1 MSDESNYYG
10 NLARAGAEGLLMGF
24 GGEAEAYLKSKIL
37 GTSYDQELDK
47 IEKSYGKFKR
57 DNTGIALGAEVAGGI
72 LPTLAALFAPIPGSR
87 VGAAANIGRMGQA
100 IKGFIRPQRVVG
112 DMSRQ
117 ATRRLPR
124 RARRLLNNRV
134 TRATGTGAT
143 TGAISGAGAAEKDEY
158 GYRNRFGGAQEG
170 AVIGAL
176 LNPAFQELG
185 GGALAAVKNIR
196 NRFRNPT
203 SDAVTREAVEVIQ
216 NRLGPDVDIGE
227 VIEEVSRQRV
237 PINEGGMGIP
247 ATLASVDDDL
257 GRLGLS
263 QAKQSD
269 EAARTF
275 MEKLPPESA
284 ARDRVRL
291 QLQTRLTDKNFADFK
306 DEILN
311 VRRNNANRL
320 YETARENNVVID
332 DKKILEFVNDPDI
345 KKYLIPAKQ
354 LQAGD
359 TRRARL
365 FDEDNIGM
373 NIQINSNG
381 EVTGLD
387 LIAIDKIKQAMDVD
401 LGNEFNKNL
410 RDDKN
415 ALLTAVENLDPE
427 KYGKGLE
434 AFALARKTYKGDIE
448 IEEAVDL
455 GAQLMSSNK
464 SASEFKNALKDM
476 TEGERDAFVVGA
488 MRVLTK
494 PLDTSTSQ
502 KKNFAEIINSPD
514 VQEKLQV
521 MLPNVEDGGFDLLK
535 NALIA
540 ENELLRRTAG
550 ILRTSEN
557 TLQRTSDKTNLV
569 REGATDLVLDNVS
582 GGISRVML
590 LPQIF
595 NLIQDV
601 KTPDSV
607 KGRIAELLVGTPEE
621 VATAIKSIEKL
632 TSKAPRN
639 NKLRQEFREE
649 VVGGLARAVE
659 SESDDTY

>member
-100 IKGFIRPQRVVG
+100 LKGFLRPQRVVG

-117 ATRRLPR
+117 ATKRIPR

-143 TGAISGAGAAEKDEY
+143 TGALSGAGAAEKDEY

-216 NRLGPDVDIGE
+216 NRLGPDVDIDE
-227 VIEEVSRQRV
+227 VIEEVTKQR
-237 PINEGGMGIP
+237 GMGVP
-247 ATLASVDDDL
+247 ATLATVDDDL
-257 GRLGLS
+257 GRQGLS

-306 DEILN
+306 DEILEG
-311 VRRNNANRL
+311 RKIRANEL
-320 YETARENNVVID
+320 YETARQSRVVID
-332 DKKILEFVNDPDI
+332 DKRVLDFINSPRL
-345 KKYLIPAKQ
+345 KKYIEAAKERQ
-354 LQAGD
+354 SGA
-359 TRRARL
+359 TERAAL
-365 FDEDNIGM
+365 KGDEDIGM
-373 NIQINSNG
+373 NIQIDSSGN
-381 EVTGLD
+381 VTGLD
-387 LIAIDKIKQAMDVD
+387 LNAIEQIKRAMDGD
-401 LGNEFNKNL
+401 LNRLMKSGDPSEL
-410 RDDKN
+410 IQDKN
-415 ALLTAVENLDPE
+415 SLLAAVEKLDPE
-427 KYGKGLE
+427 KYGEGVE
-434 AFALARKTYKGDIE
+434 AFALARKTFKGDVE

-621 VATAIKSIEKL
+621 VATAVKSIEKL

>member
-57 DNTGIALGAEVAGGI
+57 DNTGIALGTEIAGGV

-100 IKGFIRPQRVVG
+100 LKGFFRPQRVVG
-112 DMSRQ
+112 DISRQ
-117 ATRRLPR
+117 ATKRIPR

-143 TGAISGAGAAEKDEY
+143 TGALSGAGAAEKDQY
-158 GYRNRFGGAQEG
+158 GRRDRLRGAKEG
-170 AVIGAL
+170 AILGAF
-176 LNPAFQELG
+176 LNPALQEFG
-185 GGALAAVKNIR
+185 GGALAATRNIR

-227 VIEEVSRQRV
+227 VIEEVTKQR
-237 PINEGGMGIP
+237 GMGVP
-247 ATLASVDDDL
+247 ATLATVDDDL

-306 DEILN
+306 DEILEG
-311 VRRNNANRL
+311 RKIRANEL
-320 YETARENNVVID
+320 YETARQSRVVID
-332 DKKILEFVNDPDI
+332 DKGVLDFINSPRL
-345 KKYLIPAKQ
+345 KKYIEAAKERQ
-354 LQAGD
+354 SGA
-359 TRRARL
+359 TERAAL
-365 FDEDNIGM
+365 KGNEDIGM
-373 NIQINSNG
+373 NIQVDSSGN
-381 EVTGLD
+381 VTGLD
-387 LIAIDKIKQAMDVD
+387 LNAIEQIKRAMDGD
-401 LGNEFNKNL
+401 LDRLMKSGDPSEL
-410 RDDKN
+410 IQDKN
-415 ALLTAVENLDPE
+415 SLLEAVEKLDPN
-427 KYGKGLE
+427 KYGDGVE
-434 AFALARKTYKGDIE
+434 AFALARKTYKGDSE
-448 IEEAVDL
+448 IADAVDK
-455 GAQLMSSNK
+455 GVQFMGSNK
-464 SASEFKNALKDM
+464 SASEFTNALKDM

-502 KKNFAEIINSPD
+502 KKNFAEMINSPD
-514 VQEKLQV
+514 VQEKLRV
-521 MLPNVEDGGFDLLK
+521 MLPDVDDGGFDLLN

-540 ENELLRRTAG
+540 ENEFLRRTAG
-550 ILRTSEN
+550 LLRTSGN
-557 TLQRTSDKTNLV
+557 TLQRTSDKKNMV
-569 REGATDLVLDNVS
+569 REGATELVLDNVS
-582 GGISRVML
+582 GGLSRAML
-590 LPQIF
+590 LPQVF

-607 KGRIAELLVGTPEE
+607 KAKIAELLVGTPEE
-621 VATAIKSIEKL
+621 VATAVKSIEKL
-632 TSKAPRN
+632 TSTVPRN

-649 VVGGLARAVE
+649 VVGGVARAVE

>member
-57 DNTGIALGAEVAGGI
+57 NNKAVALGTEIAGGI
-72 LPTLAALFAPIPGSR
+72 LPTLAALFAPVPGSR

-100 IKGFIRPQRVVG
+100 LKGFFRPQRVVG

-117 ATRRLPR
+117 ATKRIPR

-143 TGAISGAGAAEKDEY
+143 TGALSGAGAAEKDQY
-158 GYRNRFGGAQEG
+158 GRRDRLAGAKEG
-170 AVIGAL
+170 AILGAF
-176 LNPAFQELG
+176 LNPALQEFG
-185 GGALAAVKNIR
+185 GGALAATRNIR

-203 SDAVTREAVEVIQ
+203 SDAVTRDAVNIIQ
-216 NRLGPDVDIGE
+216 NRLGTDVDIGE
-227 VIEEVSRQRV
+227 AVEKVTKQR
-237 PINEGGMGIP
+237 GMGVP
-247 ATLASVDDDL
+247 TTLATVSDDL
-257 GRLGLS
+257 GRLATS
-263 QAKQSD
+263 TAQQSPD
-269 EAARTF
+269 AARTF
-275 MEKLPPESA
+275 SSKLPTQSTS
-284 ARDRVRL
+284 RDRVRL
-291 QLQTRLTDKNFADFK
+291 QLQTRLTDRNFADFK
-306 DEILN
+306 DEILEA
-311 VRRNNANRL
+311 RKTKAGEL
-320 YETARENNVVID
+320 YEIARRSSVVID
-332 DKKILEFVNDPDI
+332 DKDILDFINSPRL
-345 KKYLIPAKQ
+345 KKYIAGASERQSGASQRAK
-354 LQAGD
+354 LSG
-359 TRRARL
+359 
-365 FDEDNIGM
+365 DEDIGI
-373 NIQINSNG
+373 NIQVDSSGN
-381 EVTGLD
+381 VTGLD
-387 LIAIDKIKQAMDVD
+387 LNAIEQIKRAMDGD
-401 LGNEFNKNL
+401 ISALMKSGDPSELMK
-410 RDDKN
+410 DKN
-415 ALLTAVENLDPE
+415 ALLSAVENLDPK
-427 KYGKGLE
+427 KYGDGVE
-434 AFALARKTYKGDIE
+434 AFALARKTFKGDKE

-502 KKNFAEIINSPD
+502 TKNFAEIINSPD
-514 VQEKLQV
+514 VQEKLRV
-521 MLPNVEDGGFDLLK
+521 MLPDVDDGGFDLLN

-540 ENELLRRTAG
+540 ENEFFKRASK
-550 ILRTSEN
+550 ILRTSEASQAKESGA
-557 TLQRTSDKTNLV
+557 LLK
-569 REGATDLVLDNVS
+569 EGAVDLILDNAS
-582 GGISRVML
+582 GGLSKVALIGPVFRV
-590 LPQIF
+590 IKD
-595 NLIQDV
+595 N

-607 KGRIAELLVGTPEE
+607 KARIAELLVGTPEE

-632 TSKAPRN
+632 TSKVPRN

-649 VVGGLARAVE
+649 VVGGGTRLVE

>member
-10 NLARAGAEGLLMGF
+10 NVARAGAEGLLMGF

-143 TGAISGAGAAEKDEY
+143 TGAISGAGAAEKDRY
-158 GYRNRFGGAQEG
+158 GRRDRLRGAKEG
-170 AVIGAL
+170 AILGAF
-176 LNPAFQELG
+176 LNPALQEFG
-185 GGALAAVKNIR
+185 GGALAATRNIR

-216 NRLGPDVDIGE
+216 NRLGPDVDVGE
-227 VIEEVSRQRV
+227 VIEEVTKQR
-237 PINEGGMGIP
+237 GMGVP
-247 ATLASVDDDL
+247 ATLATVDDDL

-275 MEKLPPESA
+275 MEKLPPEKD

-311 VRRNNANRL
+311 VRRDNADRL
-320 YETARENNVVID
+320 YKTARENNVVID

-365 FDEDNIGM
+365 FDEDNTGM

-401 LGNEFNKNL
+401 LGQEVNKNL

-448 IEEAVDL
+448 IEEAVDK
-455 GAQLMSSNK
+455 GVQFMGSNK

-502 KKNFAEIINSPD
+502 KKNFAEMINSPD
-514 VQEKLQV
+514 VQEKLRV
-521 MLPNVEDGGFDLLK
+521 MLPDVDDGGFDLLN
-535 NALIA
+535 NALLA
-540 ENELLRRTAG
+540 ENEFLRRTAG
-550 ILRTSEN
+550 LLRTSEN
-557 TLQRTSDKTNLV
+557 TLQRTSDKKNMV
-569 REGATDLVLDNVS
+569 REGATELVLDNVS
-582 GGISRVML
+582 GGLSRAML
-590 LPQIF
+590 LPQVF

-607 KGRIAELLVGTPEE
+607 KARIAELLVGTPEE
-621 VATAIKSIEKL
+621 VATAVKSIEKL
-632 TSKAPRN
+632 TSKVPRN

-649 VVGGLARAVE
+649 VVGGGTRLVE

>member
-143 TGAISGAGAAEKDEY
+143 TGAISGAGAAEKDRY
-158 GYRNRFGGAQEG
+158 GRRDRLRGAKEG
-170 AVIGAL
+170 AILGAF
-176 LNPAFQELG
+176 LNPALQEFG
-185 GGALAAVKNIR
+185 GGALAATRNIR

-227 VIEEVSRQRV
+227 VIEEVTKQR
-237 PINEGGMGIP
+237 GMGVP
-247 ATLASVDDDL
+247 ATLATVDDDL

-306 DEILN
+306 DEILEG
-311 VRRNNANRL
+311 RKIRANEL
-320 YETARENNVVID
+320 YETARQSRVVID
-332 DKKILEFVNDPDI
+332 DKGVLDFINSPRL
-345 KKYLIPAKQ
+345 KKYIEAAKERQ
-354 LQAGD
+354 SGA
-359 TRRARL
+359 TERAAL
-365 FDEDNIGM
+365 KGDEDIGM
-373 NIQINSNG
+373 NIQVDSSGN
-381 EVTGLD
+381 VTGLD
-387 LIAIDKIKQAMDVD
+387 LNAIEQIKRAMDGD
-401 LGNEFNKNL
+401 LDRLMKSGDPSEL
-410 RDDKN
+410 IQDKN
-415 ALLTAVENLDPE
+415 SLLEAVEKLDPN
-427 KYGKGLE
+427 KYGDGVE
-434 AFALARKTYKGDIE
+434 AFALARKTYKGDSE
-448 IEEAVDL
+448 IADAVDK
-455 GAQLMSSNK
+455 GVQFMGSNK

-502 KKNFAEIINSPD
+502 KKNFAEMINSPD
-514 VQEKLQV
+514 VQEKLRV
-521 MLPNVEDGGFDLLK
+521 MLPDVDDGGFDLLN

-540 ENELLRRTAG
+540 ENEFLRRTAG
-550 ILRTSEN
+550 LLRTSGN
-557 TLQRTSDKTNLV
+557 TLQRTSDKKNMV
-569 REGATDLVLDNVS
+569 REGATELVLDNVS
-582 GGISRVML
+582 GGLSRAML
-590 LPQIF
+590 LPQVF

-607 KGRIAELLVGTPEE
+607 KAKIAELLVGTPEE
-621 VATAIKSIEKL
+621 VATAVKSIEKL
-632 TSKAPRN
+632 TSKVPRN
-639 NKLRQEFREE
+639 NKLKQEFREE
-649 VVGGLARAVE
+649 VVGGGTRLVE

>member
-37 GTSYDQELDK
+37 GTTYEEELDK

-57 DNTGIALGAEVAGGI
+57 DNKAVALGTEVAAGI
-72 LPTLAALFAPIPGSR
+72 LPTLAALLAPVPGSR

-100 IKGFIRPQRVVG
+100 LKGFFRPQRVVG
-112 DMSRQ
+112 DMGRQ
-117 ATRRLPR
+117 ATRRIPR
-124 RARRLLNNRV
+124 RARRLVDNRL

-143 TGAISGAGAAEKDEY
+143 TGAISGYGSAEKDQYGRRDRAGAA
-158 GYRNRFGGAQEG
+158 REG
-170 AVIGAL
+170 ALIGAF
-176 LNPAFQELG
+176 LNPALQEIG
-185 GGALAAVKNIR
+185 GGGLALARNLR

-216 NRLGPDVDIGE
+216 NRLGPDVDISE
-227 VIEEVSRQRV
+227 ALETVTQQR
-237 PINEGGMGIP
+237 GMGVP
-247 ATLASVDDDL
+247 ATLATIDDDL

-275 MEKLPPESA
+275 MEKLPPESD

-311 VRRNNANRL
+311 VRKDNADRL
-320 YETARENNVVID
+320 YKTARENNVVID

-354 LQAGD
+354 LQAGE
-359 TRRARL
+359 TRRAKL
-365 FDEDNIGM
+365 LDQEDMGM
-373 NIQINSNG
+373 NIEIDSSG
-381 EVTGLD
+381 KVTGLD
-387 LIAIDKIKQAMDVD
+387 LIAIDKIRKAMGDD
-401 LGNEFNKNL
+401 LQKEFNANL
-410 RDDKN
+410 RADKD
-415 ALLTAVENLDPE
+415 ALLTAVENLDPK

-448 IEEAVDL
+448 IEEAVER
-455 GAQLMSSNK
+455 GADLMSSNK

-502 KKNFAEIINSPD
+502 KKNFADMINSPD
-514 VQEKLQV
+514 VQEKLRV
-521 MLPNVEDGGFDLLK
+521 MLPDVDDGGFDLLK
-535 NALIA
+535 NALVA
-540 ENELLRRTAG
+540 ENEFLRRTAG
-550 ILRTSEN
+550 LLRTSGN
-557 TLQRTSDKTNLV
+557 TLQRTSDKKNML
-569 REGATDLVLDNVS
+569 REGATELVLDNVS
-582 GGISRVML
+582 GGISRALL
-590 LPQIF
+590 LPQVWSVVT
-595 NLIQDV
+595 NV

-607 KGRIAELLVGTPEE
+607 KARIAELLVGTPEE

-632 TSKAPRN
+632 TSKGPSRD
-639 NKLRQEFREE
+639 KLRQEFREE
-649 VVGGLARAVE
+649 VVGGATRLVE